1 MGRCP
6 LHRCNANPHAGAV
19 GPRLSLEKQS
29 AICAHKT
36 NSTPWYFFLPVTFCH
51 LYNALV
57 PLRSKTAAH
66 DGIKDWA
73 VVHCNAAEPRE
84 ASSASEERKH
94 VYLLLLVFA
103 GGSGGRCELVLQI
116 FFFSS
121 SLRGNMHS

>member
-1 MGRCP
+1 M
-6 LHRCNANPHAGAV
+6 
-19 GPRLSLEKQS
+19 
-29 AICAHKT
+29 
-36 NSTPWYFFLPVTFCH
+36 
-51 LYNALV
+51 

-116 FFFSS
+116 FFFFFFFSQGQHAFLKYDEDAEDVPCNKYNKYKRTS
-121 SLRGNMHS
+121 RNNHAAFDDAVLVVYCENLSLV